1 MQLDGAAGGG
11 GAAKDGDGLPRALR
25 RQALPRRAEE
35 MRLKLIE
42 ALGGLA
48 GEFDTVLVAMGFC
61 GGSWESVYAP
71 VRVVAPRA
79 DDCITILLNTDGA
92 PHENLKEPGHIYI
105 RDTDTGHYS
114 LEGLRAS
121 VCERYGREQGL
132 ALFNK
137 WFASYTHADII
148 DTGTYDSRA
157 EDFLAQARRGAE
169 IARCELRHVPA
180 ATLCSKSS
188 SRATGTICSSSRRR
202 ARRLRAICSSR
213 TRNKNDEGDD
223 NGEYHRTAL

>member
-1 MQLDGAAGGG
+1 MNAVILACSSMARQVAAAQRKMGT
-11 GAAKDGDGLPRALR
+11 DYPVRCVDR
-25 RQALPRRAEE
+25 RYHAEPKE

-61 GGSWESVYAP
+61 GGSWESVSAP

-105 RDTDTGHYS
+105 RDTDTGRYS
-114 LEGLRAS
+114 LEGLRES

-132 ALFNK
+132 ALFDK

-169 IARCELRHVPA
+169 ITRCELRHVPGGSVVLEKLVSGDWDDLFVVA
-180 ATLCSKSS
+180 EAGETL
-188 SRATGTICSSSRRR
+188 
-202 ARRLRAICSSR
+202 
-213 TRNKNDEGDD
+213 TREMFFPHKEQK
-223 NGEYHRTAL
+223 

>member
-1 MQLDGAAGGG
+1 MNAVILACSSMARQVAAAQRKMGT
-11 GAAKDGDGLPRALR
+11 DYPVRCVDR
-25 RQALPRRAEE
+25 RYHAEPKE

-61 GGSWESVYAP
+61 GGSWESVRAP
-71 VRVVAPRA
+71 LRVVAPRA

-105 RDTDTGHYS
+105 RDTDAGRYS
-114 LEGLRAS
+114 LEGLRES

-132 ALFNK
+132 ALFDK

-169 IARCELRHVPA
+169 IARCELRHVPGGSVVLEKLVSGDWDDLFVVA
-180 ATLCSKSS
+180 EAGETL
-188 SRATGTICSSSRRR
+188 
-202 ARRLRAICSSR
+202 
-213 TRNKNDEGDD
+213 TRDMFFPHKEQK
-223 NGEYHRTAL
+223 

>member
-1 MQLDGAAGGG
+1 MNAVILACSSMARQVAAAQRKMGT
-11 GAAKDGDGLPRALR
+11 DYPVRCVDR
-25 RQALPRRAEE
+25 RYHAEPKE

-61 GGSWESVYAP
+61 GGSWESVRAP
-71 VRVVAPRA
+71 LRVVAPRA
-79 DDCITILLNTDGA
+79 DDCITLLLNTDGA

-105 RDTDTGHYS
+105 RDTDTGRYS
-114 LEGLRAS
+114 LEGLRES
-121 VCERYGREQGL
+121 VCERYGREHGL
-132 ALFNK
+132 ALFDK

-169 IARCELRHVPA
+169 IARCELRHVPGGNVVLEKLVSGDWDDLFVVA
-180 ATLCSKSS
+180 EAGETL
-188 SRATGTICSSSRRR
+188 
-202 ARRLRAICSSR
+202 
-213 TRNKNDEGDD
+213 TREMFFPHKEQK
-223 NGEYHRTAL
+223 

>member
-1 MQLDGAAGGG
+1 MNAVILACSSLVRQVAAAQRKMGTSYPVRCV
-11 GAAKDGDGLPRALR
+11 DR
-25 RQALPRRAEE
+25 RYHAEPKE

-61 GGSWESVYAP
+61 GGSWESVRAP
-71 VRVVAPRA
+71 LRVVAPRA

-105 RDTDTGHYS
+105 RDTDTGRYS
-114 LEGLRAS
+114 LEGLRES

-132 ALFNK
+132 ALFDK

-169 IARCELRHVPA
+169 ITRCELRHVPGGSVVLEKLVLGDWDDLFVVA
-180 ATLCSKSS
+180 EAGETL
-188 SRATGTICSSSRRR
+188 
-202 ARRLRAICSSR
+202 
-213 TRNKNDEGDD
+213 TREMFFPHKEQK
-223 NGEYHRTAL
+223 

>member
-1 MQLDGAAGGG
+1 MNAVILACSSMARQVAAAQRKMGT
-11 GAAKDGDGLPRALR
+11 DYPMRCVDR
-25 RQALPRRAEE
+25 RYHAEPKE
-35 MRLKLIE
+35 MRLQLIA

-105 RDTDTGHYS
+105 RDTDTGRYS
-114 LEGLRAS
+114 LEGLRES

-132 ALFNK
+132 ALFDK
-137 WFASYTHADII
+137 WFTNYTYADII

-169 IARCELRHVPA
+169 ITRCELRHVPGGSVVLEKLVSGDWDDLFVVA
-180 ATLCSKSS
+180 EAGETL
-188 SRATGTICSSSRRR
+188 
-202 ARRLRAICSSR
+202 
-213 TRNKNDEGDD
+213 TRDMFFPHKEQK
-223 NGEYHRTAL
+223 

>member
-1 MQLDGAAGGG
+1 MNAVILACSSMARQVAAAQRKMGT
-11 GAAKDGDGLPRALR
+11 DYPVRCVDR
-25 RQALPRRAEE
+25 RYHAEPKE

-61 GGSWESVYAP
+61 GGSWESVRAP
-71 VRVVAPRA
+71 LRVVAPRA

-105 RDTDTGHYS
+105 RDTDTGRYS
-114 LEGLRAS
+114 LEGLRES
-121 VCERYGREQGL
+121 VCERYGREHGL
-132 ALFNK
+132 ALFDK

-148 DTGTYDSRA
+148 DTGTYDSSA

-169 IARCELRHVPA
+169 ITRCELRHVPGGSVVLEKLVSGDWDDLFVVA
-180 ATLCSKSS
+180 EAGETL
-188 SRATGTICSSSRRR
+188 
-202 ARRLRAICSSR
+202 
-213 TRNKNDEGDD
+213 TREMFFPHKEQK
-223 NGEYHRTAL
+223 

>member
-1 MQLDGAAGGG
+1 MNAVILACSSMARQVAAAQRKMGT
-11 GAAKDGDGLPRALR
+11 DYPVRCVDR
-25 RQALPRRAEE
+25 RYHAEPKE

-105 RDTDTGHYS
+105 RDTDTGRYS
-114 LEGLRAS
+114 LEGLRDA

-132 ALFNK
+132 ALFDK

-169 IARCELRHVPA
+169 ITRCELRHVPGGSVVLEKLVSGDWDDLFVVA
-180 ATLCSKSS
+180 EAGETL
-188 SRATGTICSSSRRR
+188 
-202 ARRLRAICSSR
+202 
-213 TRNKNDEGDD
+213 TREMFFPHKEQK
-223 NGEYHRTAL
+223 

>member
-1 MQLDGAAGGG
+1 MNAVILACSSMARQVAAAQRKMGT
-11 GAAKDGDGLPRALR
+11 DYPVRCVDR
-25 RQALPRRAEE
+25 RYHAEPKE

-71 VRVVAPRA
+71 LRVVAPRA

-105 RDTDTGHYS
+105 RDTDTGRYS
-114 LEGLRAS
+114 LEGLRES
-121 VCERYGREQGL
+121 VCERYGREHGL
-132 ALFNK
+132 ALFDK

-157 EDFLAQARRGAE
+157 EDFLAQVRRGAE
-169 IARCELRHVPA
+169 ITRCELRHVPGGSVVLEKLVSGDWDDLFVVA
-180 ATLCSKSS
+180 EAGETL
-188 SRATGTICSSSRRR
+188 
-202 ARRLRAICSSR
+202 
-213 TRNKNDEGDD
+213 TRDMFFPHKEQK
-223 NGEYHRTAL
+223 

>member
-1 MQLDGAAGGG
+1 MNAVILACSSMARQVAAAQRKMGT
-11 GAAKDGDGLPRALR
+11 DYPVRCVDR
-25 RQALPRRAEE
+25 RYHAEPKE

-71 VRVVAPRA
+71 LRVVAPRA

-105 RDTDTGHYS
+105 RDTDTGRYS
-114 LEGLRAS
+114 LEGLRDA
-121 VCERYGREQGL
+121 VCEKYGREQGL
-132 ALFNK
+132 ALFDK

-148 DTGTYDSRA
+148 DTGTYDSSA

-169 IARCELRHVPA
+169 ITRCELRHVPGGNVVLEKLVSGDWDDLFVVA
-180 ATLCSKSS
+180 EAGETL
-188 SRATGTICSSSRRR
+188 
-202 ARRLRAICSSR
+202 
-213 TRNKNDEGDD
+213 TRDMFFPHKEQK
-223 NGEYHRTAL
+223 

>member
-1 MQLDGAAGGG
+1 MNAVILACSSMARQVAAAQRKMGT
-11 GAAKDGDGLPRALR
+11 DYPVRCVDR
-25 RQALPRRAEE
+25 RYHAEPKE
-35 MRLKLIE
+35 MRLRLIA

-105 RDTDTGHYS
+105 RDTDTGRYS

-121 VCERYGREQGL
+121 VCEKYGREQGL
-132 ALFNK
+132 ALFDK

-169 IARCELRHVPA
+169 ITPCELRHVPGGNVVLEKLVSGDWDDLFVVA
-180 ATLCSKSS
+180 EAGETL
-188 SRATGTICSSSRRR
+188 
-202 ARRLRAICSSR
+202 
-213 TRNKNDEGDD
+213 TREMFFPHKEQK
-223 NGEYHRTAL
+223 

>member
-1 MQLDGAAGGG
+1 MNAVILACSSMARQVAAAQRKMGT
-11 GAAKDGDGLPRALR
+11 DYPVRCVDR
-25 RQALPRRAEE
+25 RYHAEPKE

-61 GGSWESVYAP
+61 GGSWESVRAP
-71 VRVVAPRA
+71 LRVVAPRA

-105 RDTDTGHYS
+105 RDTDTGRYS
-114 LEGLRAS
+114 LEGLRES
-121 VCERYGREQGL
+121 VCERYGREHGL
-132 ALFNK
+132 ALFDK

-148 DTGTYDSRA
+148 DTGTYDSSA

-169 IARCELRHVPA
+169 ITRCELRHVPGGNVVLEKLVSGDWDDLFVVA
-180 ATLCSKSS
+180 EAGETL
-188 SRATGTICSSSRRR
+188 
-202 ARRLRAICSSR
+202 
-213 TRNKNDEGDD
+213 TREMFFPHKEQK
-223 NGEYHRTAL
+223 

>member
-1 MQLDGAAGGG
+1 MNAVILACSSMARQVAAAQRKMGTGYPVRCV
-11 GAAKDGDGLPRALR
+11 DR
-25 RQALPRRAEE
+25 RYHAEPKE
-35 MRLKLIE
+35 MRLQLIA

-79 DDCITILLNTDGA
+79 DDCITILLNRDGA

-105 RDTDTGHYS
+105 RDTDTGRYS
-114 LEGLRAS
+114 LEGLRES

-132 ALFNK
+132 ALFDK

-157 EDFLAQARRGAE
+157 EDFIAQARRGAE
-169 IARCELRHVPA
+169 ITRCELRHVPGGNVVLEKLVSGDWDDLFVVA
-180 ATLCSKSS
+180 EAGETL
-188 SRATGTICSSSRRR
+188 
-202 ARRLRAICSSR
+202 
-213 TRNKNDEGDD
+213 TRDMFFPHKEQK
-223 NGEYHRTAL
+223 

>member
-1 MQLDGAAGGG
+1 MNAVILACSSMARQVAAAQRKMGT
-11 GAAKDGDGLPRALR
+11 DYPVRCVDR
-25 RQALPRRAEE
+25 RYHAEPKE
-35 MRLKLIE
+35 MRLRLIA

-105 RDTDTGHYS
+105 RDTDTGRYS
-114 LEGLRAS
+114 LEGLRES

-132 ALFNK
+132 ALFDK

-169 IARCELRHVPA
+169 IARCELRHVPGGSVVLEKLVSGDWDDLFVVA
-180 ATLCSKSS
+180 EAGETL
-188 SRATGTICSSSRRR
+188 
-202 ARRLRAICSSR
+202 
-213 TRNKNDEGDD
+213 TREMFFTHKEQK
-223 NGEYHRTAL
+223 

>member
-1 MQLDGAAGGG
+1 MNAVILACSSMARQVAAAQRKMGT
-11 GAAKDGDGLPRALR
+11 DYPVRCVDR
-25 RQALPRRAEE
+25 RYHAEPKE

-61 GGSWESVYAP
+61 GGSWESVRAP
-71 VRVVAPRA
+71 LRVVAPRA

-105 RDTDTGHYS
+105 RDTDTGRYS
-114 LEGLRAS
+114 LEGLRES

-132 ALFNK
+132 ALFDK

-148 DTGTYDSRA
+148 DTGTYDS
-157 EDFLAQARRGAE
+157 QYGARK
-169 IARCELRHVPA
+169 ARI
-180 ATLCSKSS
+180 
-188 SRATGTICSSSRRR
+188 G
-202 ARRLRAICSSR
+202 RL
-213 TRNKNDEGDD
+213 G
-223 NGEYHRTAL
+223 

>member
-1 MQLDGAAGGG
+1 MNAVILACSSMARQVAAAQRKMGT
-11 GAAKDGDGLPRALR
+11 DYPVRCVDR
-25 RQALPRRAEE
+25 RYHAEPKE

-71 VRVVAPRA
+71 LRVVAPRA
-79 DDCITILLNTDGA
+79 DDCITLLLNTDGA

-105 RDTDTGHYS
+105 RDTDTGRYS
-114 LEGLRAS
+114 LEGLRES

-132 ALFNK
+132 ALFDK

-169 IARCELRHVPA
+169 ITRCELRHVPGGSVVLEKLVSGDWDDLFVVA
-180 ATLCSKSS
+180 EAGETL
-188 SRATGTICSSSRRR
+188 
-202 ARRLRAICSSR
+202 
-213 TRNKNDEGDD
+213 TREMFFPHKEQK
-223 NGEYHRTAL
+223 

>member
-1 MQLDGAAGGG
+1 MNAVILACSSMARQVAAAQRKMGTGYPVRCV
-11 GAAKDGDGLPRALR
+11 DR
-25 RQALPRRAEE
+25 RYHAEPKE
-35 MRLKLIE
+35 MRLQLIA

-79 DDCITILLNTDGA
+79 DDCITIMLNTDGA

-105 RDTDTGHYS
+105 RDTDTGRYS
-114 LEGLRAS
+114 LEGLRES

-132 ALFNK
+132 ALFDK

-169 IARCELRHVPA
+169 IARCELRHVPGGNVVLEKLVSGDWDDSFVVA
-180 ATLCSKSS
+180 EAGETL
-188 SRATGTICSSSRRR
+188 
-202 ARRLRAICSSR
+202 
-213 TRNKNDEGDD
+213 TREMFFPHKEQK
-223 NGEYHRTAL
+223 

>member
-1 MQLDGAAGGG
+1 MARQVAAAQRKMGTGYPVRCV
-11 GAAKDGDGLPRALR
+11 DR
-25 RQALPRRAEE
+25 RYHAEPKE
-35 MRLKLIE
+35 MRLQLIA

-71 VRVVAPRA
+71 LRVVAPRA

-105 RDTDTGHYS
+105 RDTDTGRYS
-114 LEGLRAS
+114 LEGLRES

-132 ALFNK
+132 ALFDK

-169 IARCELRHVPA
+169 ITRCELRHVPGGSVVLEKLVSGDWDDLFVVA
-180 ATLCSKSS
+180 EAGETL
-188 SRATGTICSSSRRR
+188 
-202 ARRLRAICSSR
+202 
-213 TRNKNDEGDD
+213 TREMFFPHKEQK
-223 NGEYHRTAL
+223 

>member
-1 MQLDGAAGGG
+1 MNAVILACSSMARQVAAAQKKMGT
-11 GAAKDGDGLPRALR
+11 DYPMRCVNR
-25 RQALPRRAEE
+25 RYHAEPKE
-35 MRLKLIE
+35 MRLQLIA
-42 ALGGLA
+42 ALGELA

-61 GGSWESVYAP
+61 GGSWESVYSP

-105 RDTDTGHYS
+105 RDTDTGRYS
-114 LEGLRAS
+114 LEGLRES
-121 VCERYGREQGL
+121 VCERYGREHGL
-132 ALFNK
+132 ALFDK

-169 IARCELRHVPA
+169 IARCELRHVPGSNVVLEKLVSGDWDDLFVVA
-180 ATLCSKSS
+180 EAGKTL
-188 SRATGTICSSSRRR
+188 SREMFFPH
-202 ARRLRAICSSR
+202 
-213 TRNKNDEGDD
+213 NEQK
-223 NGEYHRTAL
+223 

>member
-1 MQLDGAAGGG
+1 MNAVILACSSMARQVAAAQRKMGT
-11 GAAKDGDGLPRALR
+11 DYPVRCVDR
-25 RQALPRRAEE
+25 RYHAEPKE

-79 DDCITILLNTDGA
+79 DDCITLLLNTDGA

-105 RDTDTGHYS
+105 RDTDTGRYS

-132 ALFNK
+132 ALFDK

-157 EDFLAQARRGAE
+157 EDFLAEARRGAE
-169 IARCELRHVPA
+169 IARCELRHVPGGSVVLEKLVSGDWDDLFVVA
-180 ATLCSKSS
+180 EAGETL
-188 SRATGTICSSSRRR
+188 
-202 ARRLRAICSSR
+202 
-213 TRNKNDEGDD
+213 TREMFFPHKEQK
-223 NGEYHRTAL
+223 

>member
-1 MQLDGAAGGG
+1 MNAVILACSSMARQVAAAQRKMGTGYPVRCV
-11 GAAKDGDGLPRALR
+11 DR
-25 RQALPRRAEE
+25 RYHAEPKE
-35 MRLKLIE
+35 MRLQLIA

-105 RDTDTGHYS
+105 RDTDTGRYS
-114 LEGLRAS
+114 LEGLRES

-169 IARCELRHVPA
+169 ITRCELRHVPGGSVVLEKLVSGDWDDLFVVA
-180 ATLCSKSS
+180 EAGETL
-188 SRATGTICSSSRRR
+188 
-202 ARRLRAICSSR
+202 
-213 TRNKNDEGDD
+213 TREMFFPHKEQK
-223 NGEYHRTAL
+223 

>member
-1 MQLDGAAGGG
+1 MNAVILACSSMARQVAAAQRKMGT
-11 GAAKDGDGLPRALR
+11 DYPVRCVDR
-25 RQALPRRAEE
+25 RYHAEPKE

-114 LEGLRAS
+114 LEGLRES

-132 ALFNK
+132 ALFDK

-169 IARCELRHVPA
+169 ITRCELRHVPGGSVVLEKLVSGDWDDLFVVA
-180 ATLCSKSS
+180 EAGETL
-188 SRATGTICSSSRRR
+188 
-202 ARRLRAICSSR
+202 
-213 TRNKNDEGDD
+213 TREMFFPHKEQK
-223 NGEYHRTAL
+223 

>member
-1 MQLDGAAGGG
+1 MNAVILACSSMARQVAAAQRKMGT
-11 GAAKDGDGLPRALR
+11 DYPVRCVDR
-25 RQALPRRAEE
+25 RYHAEPKE

-71 VRVVAPRA
+71 LRVVAPRA

-105 RDTDTGHYS
+105 RDTDTGRYS
-114 LEGLRAS
+114 LEGLRDA
-121 VCERYGREQGL
+121 VCEKYGREQGL
-132 ALFNK
+132 ALFDK

-169 IARCELRHVPA
+169 ITRCELRHVPGGSVVLEKLVSGDWDDLFVVA
-180 ATLCSKSS
+180 EAGETL
-188 SRATGTICSSSRRR
+188 
-202 ARRLRAICSSR
+202 
-213 TRNKNDEGDD
+213 TREMFFPHKEQK
-223 NGEYHRTAL
+223 

>member
-1 MQLDGAAGGG
+1 MNAVILACSSMARQVAAAQRKMGT
-11 GAAKDGDGLPRALR
+11 DYPVRCVDR
-25 RQALPRRAEE
+25 RYHAEPKE

-61 GGSWESVYAP
+61 GGSWESVRAP
-71 VRVVAPRA
+71 LRVVAPRA

-105 RDTDTGHYS
+105 RDTDTGRYS

-132 ALFNK
+132 ALFDK

-169 IARCELRHVPA
+169 IARCELRHVPGGSVVLEKLVSGDWDDSFVVA
-180 ATLCSKSS
+180 EAGETL
-188 SRATGTICSSSRRR
+188 
-202 ARRLRAICSSR
+202 
-213 TRNKNDEGDD
+213 TRDMFFPHKEQK
-223 NGEYHRTAL
+223 

>member
-1 MQLDGAAGGG
+1 MNAVILACSSMARQVAAAQRKMGT
-11 GAAKDGDGLPRALR
+11 DYPVRCVDR
-25 RQALPRRAEE
+25 RYHAEPKE

-71 VRVVAPRA
+71 LRVVAPRA

-105 RDTDTGHYS
+105 RDTDTGRYS
-114 LEGLRAS
+114 LEGLRES
-121 VCERYGREQGL
+121 VCERYGREHGL
-132 ALFNK
+132 ALFDK

-169 IARCELRHVPA
+169 ITRCELRHVPGGSVVLEKLVSGDWDDLFVVA
-180 ATLCSKSS
+180 EAGETL
-188 SRATGTICSSSRRR
+188 
-202 ARRLRAICSSR
+202 
-213 TRNKNDEGDD
+213 TREMFFPHKEQK
-223 NGEYHRTAL
+223 

>member
-1 MQLDGAAGGG
+1 MNAVILACSSMARQVAAAQRKMGT
-11 GAAKDGDGLPRALR
+11 DYPVRCVDR
-25 RQALPRRAEE
+25 RYHAEPKE

-61 GGSWESVYAP
+61 GGSWESVRAP
-71 VRVVAPRA
+71 LRVVAPRA

-105 RDTDTGHYS
+105 RDTDTGRYS
-114 LEGLRAS
+114 LEGLRES
-121 VCERYGREQGL
+121 VCERYGREHGL
-132 ALFNK
+132 ALFDK

-169 IARCELRHVPA
+169 IARCELRHVPGGNVVLEKLVSGDWDDLFVVA
-180 ATLCSKSS
+180 EAGETL
-188 SRATGTICSSSRRR
+188 
-202 ARRLRAICSSR
+202 
-213 TRNKNDEGDD
+213 TREMFFPHKEQK
-223 NGEYHRTAL
+223 